1 MKENKEIK
9 NLTAAIE
16 KVAKTKRKVGD
27 EVQFGKG
34 TYRIV
39 EITEDSRLHI
49 KNVKEPYNS
58 VVVAESDL
66 VVDEKN
72 PPDLMYRPDDNV
84 LL

>member
-16 KVAKTKRKVGD
+16 KVAKTKRKVGE

-39 EITEDSRLHI
+39 EITGDSRDCTL
-49 KNVKEPYNS
+49 K
-58 VVVAESDL
+58 
-66 VVDEKN
+66 
-72 PPDLMYRPDDNV
+72 M
-84 LL
+84 